1 MGKYPA
7 SSSAYIWQTVQKAAQ
22 NTWSDE
28 ILHDHPA
35 EQSDR
40 QEMVQIH
47 FPEVTWTLSKK
58 NVTRKIL
65 KVVTHLEERIGQ

>member
-1 MGKYPA
+1 MGENPA
-7 SSSAYIWQTVQKAAQ
+7 SSSAHIRQTVQKAAQ

-35 EQSDR
+35 EQSDC

-47 FPEVTWTLSKK
+47 FPEVTWTLSK
-58 NVTRKIL
+58 
-65 KVVTHLEERIGQ
+65 

>member
-1 MGKYPA
+1 MGENPA
-7 SSSAYIWQTVQKAAQ
+7 SSSAHIRQTVQKAAQ

-35 EQSDR
+35 EQSDC

-47 FPEVTWTLSKK
+47 FPEVTWTLSEK
-58 NVTRKIL
+58 NMTCKIL
-65 KVVTHLEERIGQ
+65 KVVAHLKKGVGQ

>member
-1 MGKYPA
+1 MGEYPA
-7 SSSAYIWQTVQKAAQ
+7 SSSAHIRQTVQKAAQ

-47 FPEVTWTLSKK
+47 FPEVT
-58 NVTRKIL
+58 
-65 KVVTHLEERIGQ
+65 

>member
-1 MGKYPA
+1 MGENPA
-7 SSSAYIWQTVQKAAQ
+7 SSSAHIRQTVQKAAQ

-47 FPEVTWTLSKK
+47 FPEVTWTLSK
-58 NVTRKIL
+58 
-65 KVVTHLEERIGQ
+65 